1 MYTYD
6 DSGNITKIADA
17 SGNTLRAYTYSRLT
31 GRLLSEENAATGTKT
46 TYQYGD
52 YNGNLLSKTTTP
64 LAGGTATTISYAYGN
79 TTGWK
84 DQLTAYNGDVITYD
98 ASGNP
103 LTYRNGMTMTWQGGR
118 ELTTATNNGTSI
130 AYSYNTNS
138 IRTKKTVGGV
148 ATQYYLNGDTMV
160 AEKKGSNLITYMFD
174 ETGER
179 YGFLYNNTPYFYV
192 RNMQGDVIRILNL
205 FGSVLAQYEYDAWGK
220 VLSVTDSDGDAITG
234 ATHIGNINP
243 IRYRGYYYDT
253 ETGFYYL
260 QSRYYDPEIGRFIN
274 ADEPEMVEISANLLL
289 AKGLFTYG
297 ENNPVMNEDPSGN
310 YITSDKLLKKHN
322 NWKLKN
328 LLNGKIKVKY
338 LYMKEAKSVKNV
350 TIKELKKA
358 FKNATISAK
367 EINTSS
373 AFKTEWNNS
382 NDTVMLVDSHGSSNG
397 LYTSKSTLVDQSSYK
412 QLKFRSNLRYLILL
426 GCSVAKNIK
435 SSIATRLASKIGG
448 VAIGSETTVITTHD
462 NYTNPKTERFLIQ
475 GKFKIIKHNSKNRKI
490 TSASKRT
497 SNDICLESFICSF
510 IQHDFLC
517 PGRYTF

>member
-1 MYTYD
+1 
-6 DSGNITKIADA
+6 
-17 SGNTLRAYTYSRLT
+17 
-31 GRLLSEENAATGTKT
+31 
-46 TYQYGD
+46 
-52 YNGNLLSKTTTP
+52 
-64 LAGGTATTISYAYGN
+64 
-79 TTGWK
+79 
-84 DQLTAYNGDVITYD
+84 
-98 ASGNP
+98 
-103 LTYRNGMTMTWQGGR
+103 
-118 ELTTATNNGTSI
+118 
-130 AYSYNTNS
+130 
-138 IRTKKTVGGV
+138 
-148 ATQYYLNGDTMV
+148 
-160 AEKKGSNLITYMFD
+160 
-174 ETGER
+174 
-179 YGFLYNNTPYFYV
+179 
-192 RNMQGDVIRILNL
+192 
-205 FGSVLAQYEYDAWGK
+205 
-220 VLSVTDSDGDAITG
+220 
-234 ATHIGNINP
+234 
-243 IRYRGYYYDT
+243 
-253 ETGFYYL
+253 
-260 QSRYYDPEIGRFIN
+260 
-274 ADEPEMVEISANLLL
+274 
-289 AKGLFTYG
+289 
-297 ENNPVMNEDPSGN
+297 MNEDPSGN

>member
-6 DSGNITKIADA
+6 DSGNITRIADA

-31 GRLLSEENAATGTKT
+31 GQLLSEENAATGTKT

-52 YNGNLLSKTTTP
+52 YNGNLLSKTITP
-64 LAGGTATTISYAYGN
+64 LAGGTASTISYAYGN

-84 DQLTAYNGDVITYD
+84 DQLTAYNGDAITYD

-130 AYSYNTNS
+130 AYSYNKNS

-148 ATQYYLNGDTMV
+148 TTQYYLNGDTMV
-160 AEKKGSNLITYMFD
+160 AEKKGGNLITYMFD

-179 YGFLYNNTPYFYV
+179 FGFLYNNTPYFYV

-274 ADEPEMVEISANLLL
+274 ADEPEMAKFSTKELL
-289 AKGLFTYG
+289 AKDLFAYCN
-297 ENNPVMNEDPSGN
+297 NNPINFFDPTGYYAATLVLSASITTSLGSALSGIMASISASIAGIKAAIASSWFIPACIIATTVAIAGIVYAVN
-310 YITSDKLLKKHN
+310 
-322 NWKLKN
+322 
-328 LLNGKIKVKY
+328 KVKK
-338 LYMKEAKSVKNV
+338 LAATASTVLQAVKARV
-350 TIKELKKA
+350 KA
-358 FKNATISAK
+358 
-367 EINTSS
+367 
-373 AFKTEWNNS
+373 
-382 NDTVMLVDSHGSSNG
+382 
-397 LYTSKSTLVDQSSYK
+397 
-412 QLKFRSNLRYLILL
+412 
-426 GCSVAKNIK
+426 
-435 SSIATRLASKIGG
+435 GG
-448 VAIGSETTVITTHD
+448 I
-462 NYTNPKTERFLIQ
+462 NPKTIKQYTVYVITRKGTSDVVYVGITKRYSSRKSAHKKRFPSNKFTMFPLKTGLSRAEARAMEQTLISAYTLDTL
-475 GKFKIIKHNSKNRKI
+475 KNMINSISPKKWSNFKNEFEQMNTLILSWL
-490 TSASKRT
+490 
-497 SNDICLESFICSF
+497 DPE
-510 IQHDFLC
+510 
-517 PGRYTF
+517 